1 MVTDFLLDYISLY
14 LVISGENNYKLI
26 LKSILRGN
34 KMKKRKVVVSL
45 SGGAD
50 SSTVLGYA
58 VQKYG
63 KDNVYAIGFNYGSKH
78 PQELECAKKICEYYG
93 VKNFQI
99 IEINPHLF
107 EGSTSTL
114 LATGGEVEKDKTY
127 ADIIKRDGEGKVST
141 YIPGRNFLFSAY
153 VNARA
158 ESIYEQTKEDVIIM
172 LGVHGDD
179 EAGQAYPDCSKK
191 FVNTMKRASK
201 ISSEGHVHYAAPFAG
216 KPKKEV
222 IKVGLTLKKPVPYE
236 MTISCYEPIIKS
248 DGSWEACGRCAT
260 CLDRQKAIDEA
271 KKELG
276 LI

>member
-1 MVTDFLLDYISLY
+1 MGQIGDI
-14 LVISGENNYKLI
+14 
-26 LKSILRGN
+26 
-34 KMKKRKVVVSL
+34 MKKRKVVVSL

-58 VQKYG
+58 VEKYG
-63 KDNVYAIGFNYGSKH
+63 AENVYAIGFDYGSKH
-78 PQELECAKKICEYYG
+78 PQELQCAQKICDYYG

-99 IEINPHLF
+99 IKIDPKLF

-114 LATGGEVEKDKTY
+114 LEGGNNVEKDKTY

-153 VNARA
+153 INARA

-179 EAGQAYPDCSKK
+179 EAGQAYPDCSIK
-191 FVNTMKRASK
+191 FVNTMKKASK
-201 ISSEGHVHYAAPFAG
+201 ISSEGHVHYKAPFAG

-222 IKVGLTLKKPVPYE
+222 IKTGLTLKKPVPYE
-236 MTISCYEPIIKS
+236 WTISCYEPVIKE

-260 CLDRQKAIDEA
+260 CLDRNKAIEEA
-271 KKELG
+271 KNELRG
-276 LI
+276 K